1 MDAEA
6 YRNLKPQYTEL
17 LSQVVDSNIRMLDTL
32 RMYGAAQDAVLG
44 QENKQEQ
51 IEYVNKLKQSNNKIH
66 KSYQLM
72 RALTGNGPIAAY
84 NDDDMPDIN
93 RPRFFGGSQREMV
106 DKSTKDKVEKS
117 YRLMQLLTGGH

>member
-72 RALTGNGPIAAY
+72 RALTGNGR
-84 NDDDMPDIN
+84 PDIN
-93 RPRFFGGSQREMV
+93 RPRFFGGSQSEMV